1 MKRIITITSLLL
13 TYVTLS
19 AQTEKFEQR
28 YNLLVSKLG
37 PAGLG
42 IETVLDNWEKA
53 DSTDEKLLAARFDFY
68 LTKSQSTEV
77 VKKPSKKYLGMTP
90 LLTLKDTTGRDIY
103 YYQEIF
109 YDDELFGKAI
119 QAAEKAAVLYP
130 DKIDYRFMKANAY
143 ISYEKE
149 SPDMALAY
157 LLDLVK
163 IDAGRNQPWIYEG
176 NKMDDAFFEDAMQEY
191 CYSFY
196 QIGTPE
202 SKEAFFKLSQEMN
215 SLYPDNLA
223 FVNNI
228 GSYYMVAREDCKTA
242 MKYYK
247 KVLKED
253 PSDMVAL
260 QNIVVA
266 ARKLGNSK
274 QEDKYRRQLD
284 SVTAAQK

>member
-202 SKEAFFKLSQEMN
+202 SKEAFFKLSQAMN

-228 GSYYMVAREDCKTA
+228 GSYYMVAREDYKTA